1 MSQTEAPLCLPPKP
15 LGVLPRLP
23 EGACDSHFHVFE
35 AGAPLASPR
44 SYTPQNLTIADWQL
58 YAEAAGIAR
67 GVLVQP
73 SVYGLDNRAML
84 RAIAG
89 DSERLRGIAV
99 VAPDI
104 STEAL
109 RELDAAGVR
118 GIRINTRNKAG
129 VALDAVG
136 ELLGKVAPLGWSVQ
150 FQLRAEQLADVA
162 ALEHGE
168 TPLVLDHLAFIRF
181 GEVDTGAR
189 LDALRHLLDRPN
201 VYTKISA
208 PYRLTAS
215 TDYADVGAAITA
227 LAASHPH
234 RLLWGSDWPHTELWN
249 AMPDDSDLLSAYETW
264 LPDAQLRRQIFVDTP
279 ASLFFGR

>member
-1 MSQTEAPLCLPPKP
+1 MSQTDAPLCLPPKP
-15 LGVLPRLP
+15 LGALPHLP

-35 AGAPLASPR
+35 PGAPLASPR
-44 SYTPQNLTIADWQL
+44 SYTPQILTIADWQL
-58 YAEAAGIAR
+58 YAEVAGIAR

-73 SVYGLDNRAML
+73 SVYGLDNSVML

-89 DSERLRGIAV
+89 DPQRLRGIAV

-104 STEAL
+104 STQAL
-109 RELDAAGVR
+109 REMDAAGVR

-150 FQLRAEQLADVA
+150 FQVRAEQLTDVA
-162 ALEHGE
+162 ALEHGK
-168 TPLVLDHLAFIRF
+168 TPLVLDHLGFIRF
-181 GEVDTGAR
+181 GEADTSSQ
-189 LDALRHLLDRPN
+189 LDALRHLLDRSN

-215 TDYADVGAAITA
+215 ADYTDVGAAITA

-234 RLLWGSDWPHTELWN
+234 RLLWGSDWPHTELWDK
-249 AMPDDSDLLSAYETW
+249 MPDDGDLLSAYETW
-264 LPDAQLRRQIFVDTP
+264 LPDAQVRRQVFVDTP

>member
-1 MSQTEAPLCLPPKP
+1 MSQSEAPLCLPPKP
-15 LGVLPRLP
+15 LGALPRLP

-44 SYTPQNLTIADWQL
+44 SYTPQILTIADWQV

-73 SVYGLDNRAML
+73 SVYGLDNSVML

-89 DSERLRGIAV
+89 DPQRLRGIAV

-104 STEAL
+104 SAEAL

-129 VALDAVG
+129 VALEAVD

-150 FQLRAEQLADVA
+150 FQLRAEQLADVT

-181 GEVDTGAR
+181 GEADTSAR
-189 LDALRHLLDRPN
+189 LDALQHLLDRPN

-215 TDYADVGAAITA
+215 ADYADVGAAITA

-234 RLLWGSDWPHTELWN
+234 RLLWGSDWPHTELWDK
-249 AMPDDSDLLSAYETW
+249 MPEDGDLLSAYEAW

>member
-1 MSQTEAPLCLPPKP
+1 VSQSEAPLCLPPKP
-15 LGVLPRLP
+15 LGALPRLA

-35 AGAPLASPR
+35 ADAPLASPR
-44 SYTPQNLTIADWQL
+44 SYTPQILTIADWQL

-73 SVYGLDNRAML
+73 SVYGLDNSVML

-89 DSERLRGIAV
+89 DPQRLRGIAV

-104 STEAL
+104 SAEAL

-129 VALDAVG
+129 VALEAVG
-136 ELLGKVAPLGWSVQ
+136 ELLDKVAPLGWSVQ

-162 ALEHGE
+162 ALERGE

-181 GEVDTGAR
+181 GEADTSAQ

-201 VYTKISA
+201 IYTKISA

-215 TDYADVGAAITA
+215 ADYADVGAAITA

-234 RLLWGSDWPHTELWN
+234 RLLWGSDWPHTELWDK
-249 AMPDDSDLLSAYETW
+249 MPEDGDLLSAYETW
-264 LPDAQLRRQIFVDTP
+264 LPDAQVRQQVFVDTP
-279 ASLFFGR
+279 ALLFFGR